1 MTQALDDTDRELL
14 SLLQANAREGT
25 AMLARKLGLA

>member
-1 MTQALDDTDRELL
+1 MTQPLDDTDRLLL

-25 AMLARKLGLA
+25 AQLAR